1 MLAKAIR
8 NRKPMHD
15 AQQDFGARV
24 AYVCAKA
31 EVVELA
37 NLAGDW
43 RDAAFQMRI
52 SSGLAPRTRSPVY
65 HFVLAWAETEQPTDT
80 EIINAAHQAIRGLG
94 ASEHQ
99 YVIAIHRNRVNTH
112 AHVVLNKVHPITGTT
127 WSASHDFARLEHAC
141 RQIEHQMGW
150 PQDRGRFDIALNDD
164 RIRLI
169 PKPAAHWQR
178 KTTDRERGLRPD
190 SRAVRGYEKRSGLP
204 SLRDAIRA
212 DVLDQIRTLLDAAK
226 GWQDVHSS
234 LGQNGLRY
242 VLYGAGARIARVGGE
257 WFMAACQLGAA
268 YGLRR
273 LRARLGG
280 FEPAQEQELASSP
293 LALSESFNIPMHHGG
308 ITDTPLPLILK
319 GIAKQMQ
326 DIRRSRE
333 ARRTERRTLAARQD
347 GEARQLRQALD
358 GKRSTFEQALRA
370 VMHETHREQITTG
383 KRRGP
388 ASDILTFDATADLIR
403 LAPGGIA
410 LRRYRHV
417 LRRGAAAIGSEPDD
431 LQMDHT
437 GQRQAWVLAAS
448 RANPQLPD
456 SAKSITDRYSQ
467 DLRADGSDRLLLAR
481 RNYSGGITGFD
492 VLPVTNVSPSIQVTQ
507 GNGQGLGLIGP
518 RNSTTCVI
526 VPDIAAGLMQ
536 AALSDDAQELIVV
549 IGHNICS
556 RSEAQLRVLSESRM
570 TFVAFG
576 PSQEH
581 AENAEKLRRI
591 LPGARWRKRNP
602 GDLWHRFIAGQA
614 LGPVEPDQDEGPA
627 AL

>member
-1 MLAKAIR
+1 MLLAMPLNDR
-8 NRKPMHD
+8 PMWVGTH
-15 AQQDFGARV
+15 
-24 AYVCAKA
+24 
-31 EVVELA
+31 ELA
-37 NLAGDW
+37 
-43 RDAAFQMRI
+43 
-52 SSGLAPRTRSPVY
+52 
-65 HFVLAWAETEQPTDT
+65 
-80 EIINAAHQAIRGLG
+80 
-94 ASEHQ
+94 
-99 YVIAIHRNRVNTH
+99 
-112 AHVVLNKVHPITGTT
+112 
-127 WSASHDFARLEHAC
+127 SAL
-141 RQIEHQMGW
+141 
-150 PQDRGRFDIALNDD
+150 
-164 RIRLI
+164 
-169 PKPAAHWQR
+169 
-178 KTTDRERGLRPD
+178 
-190 SRAVRGYEKRSGLP
+190 GLP

-212 DVLDQIRTLLDAAK
+212 DVLDRIRTLLDAAK
-226 GWQDVHSS
+226 SWQDVHSS

-242 VLYGAGARIARVGGE
+242 VLYGAGARIAHAGGE

-280 FEPAQEQELASSP
+280 FEPAREQELASSP

-358 GKRSTFEQALRA
+358 GKRSTFERALRA

-437 GQRQAWVLAAS
+437 GQRQAWVLATS
-448 RANPQLPD
+448 LVKPQLPG
-456 SAKSITDRYSQ
+456 SVMSIIDRHPQ
-467 DLRADGSDRLLLAR
+467 DFRADGSHRLLLAR
-481 RNYSGGITGFD
+481 RNSSGSITGFD
-492 VLPVTNVSPSIQVTQ
+492 VLTFAHIPTATHVTQ
-507 GNGQGLGLIGP
+507 DDGEGLGLIGP
-518 RNSTTCVI
+518 RESTTCVI

-536 AALSDDAQELIVV
+536 AALSDGVETLIIV
-549 IGHNICS
+549 IGQSNCP
-556 RSEAQLRVLSESRM
+556 RSEAQLRTLSERRT
-570 TFVAFG
+570 TFIAFG
-576 PSQEH
+576 QNP
-581 AENAEKLRRI
+581 ENMGIAAKLRRI
-591 LPGARWRKRNP
+591 LPDARWRKRNP
-602 GDLWHRFIAGQA
+602 GDLWHHFISGQA
-614 LGPVEPDQDEGPA
+614 LRHIEPDHDEGPD